1 MKILLPVDG
10 SEGSKRATES
20 IAERP
25 WPEGTEVRVLS
36 VVELALSG
44 LQAAFEIPAIDAA
57 RLEAQ
62 RAAAMQRAS

>member
-36 VVELALSG
+36 VVELA
-44 LQAAFEIPAIDAA
+44 QPNN
-57 RLEAQ
+57 
-62 RAAAMQRAS
+62 ASPR